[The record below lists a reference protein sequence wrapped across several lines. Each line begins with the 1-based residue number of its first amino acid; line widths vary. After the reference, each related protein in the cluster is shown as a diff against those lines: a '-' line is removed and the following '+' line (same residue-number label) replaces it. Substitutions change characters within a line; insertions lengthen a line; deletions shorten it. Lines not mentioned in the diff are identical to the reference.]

1 MHSKERQ
8 RTVAAMTCESA
19 RALGVVVKCS
29 ICLALLTL
37 VLVIGSVRENDGATP
52 EAGNG
57 APHAAAVAMQPS
69 AAAHRKAVFDDRR
82 ARLAG
87 NASERTL
94 AETAPAASVEAY
106 AP

>member
-1 MHSKERQ
+1 M
-8 RTVAAMTCESA
+8 TVESA
-19 RALGVVVKCS
+19 RGLGVVVKCG

-37 VLVIGSVRENDGATP
+37 LLVIGSARENDGVTP

-57 APHAAAVAMQPS
+57 APHAAAVAMLPS

-87 NASERTL
+87 NASERTIV
-94 AETAPAASVEAY
+94 ETAPVASFEAY